1 VNIFI
6 SSLKIYSR
14 ILSVT
19 FSISFDDAESLQSLI
34 RKPLRFTI
42 YTGASPEPADNGSTN
57 GVATREIVWF
67 RGKIVSVG
75 KNYFVVHTGI
85 NLAVLSRLVKARR
98 TSLRIRIDRDRND
111 RGYVREN
118 RQVPTVSSENGNAES
133 KGIESKSAE
142 STDIGSSEEG
152 SYSLALLKT
161 ILHSASQKLG
171 IQEEELIYKLTTYT
185 KNGKTYEGKRN
196 LDEVS
201 EKQKVIIYD
210 KVKKLLREKDISKN
224 VPFVRKFKE
233 TKEGKTIPS

>member
-1 VNIFI
+1 MNIFI

-19 FSISFDDAESLQSLI
+19 FSISFDDAESLQSHI
-34 RKPLRFTI
+34 RKPLRFAI
-42 YTGASPEPADNGSTN
+42 YAGASPEPADNGSTN
-57 GVATREIVWF
+57 GVATGNASTREIVWF

-75 KNYFVVHTGI
+75 KNYFVVHTAI
-85 NLAVLSRLVKARR
+85 NMAVLSRLVKARR

-118 RQVPTVSSENGNAES
+118 RQISTVSSENGNAES
-133 KGIESKSAE
+133 KGIESRSTE

-161 ILHSASQKLG
+161 ILHSASKKLD
-171 IQEEELIYKLTTYT
+171 IQEEELIYRFTTYT
-185 KNGKTYEGKRN
+185 KNGRTYEGKRN

-210 KVKKLLREKDISKN
+210 KVKKLLREKDTEKKCTFCSEVQGN
-224 VPFVRKFKE
+224 
-233 TKEGKTIPS
+233 